1 MKHLFQKLLIET
13 SGNYHLYGFVL
24 ISPHKNI
31 AWPKMISMG
40 QQQNKRNLEN
50 QVFSRVWISDLW
62 KKGHERK
69 KPVSTKQ
76 PLFFMVKG
84 ADGSLRYNPLT
95 ISCVTLALSRLVG
108 SIEAIKQPTNRVV
121 PADHRRLQV
130 VELLFLGIFV
140 GEENASEVFWL
151 IVVGWWRGWGLDV
164 GRCSCRGWGSMKKAL
179 SCKNLF
185 WVHSEGQWRKTAVN
199 PKV

>member
-1 MKHLFQKLLIET
+1 MGVWIPCPNDLEGWFWSSSTQAIIRWPLLYIGQNPNDNEW
-13 SGNYHLYGFVL
+13 YHFL
-24 ISPHKNI
+24 
-31 AWPKMISMG
+31 
-40 QQQNKRNLEN
+40 N
-50 QVFSRVWISDLW
+50 QVYSF
-62 KKGHERK
+62 G
-69 KPVSTKQ
+69 
-76 PLFFMVKG
+76 
-84 ADGSLRYNPLT
+84 YNPLT

-121 PADHRRLQV
+121 PADPPQLQV

-140 GEENASEVFWL
+140 GEENASEVFWV

-164 GRCSCRGWGSMKKAL
+164 GRCSCRGWGSMKKAF

-185 WVHSEGQWRKTAVN
+185 WVHSEGQWTKTAVN